1 MAVVNLL
8 YITFEIWNYDRHE
21 FWIFYFGSWMWGMW
35 ENVVFSVSSDA
46 SLESEENILKVSTIG
61 QCGLVPL
68 LLGRCFTS
76 PVGYSD
82 RSFAIRR
89 VNIYLLAAGKLQW
102 VITGFAV
109 VSVQI
114 NQSLLSSFWVL
125 FAAYFFY
132 KIQLSSIYILS
143 YLSILHSRRSLTVC
157 KRYSTGHRR
166 CTSSS
171 NSLSSKPSPDWERT
185 DTR

>member
-1 MAVVNLL
+1 
-8 YITFEIWNYDRHE
+8 
-21 FWIFYFGSWMWGMW
+21 MWGMW

-46 SLESEENILKVSTIG
+46 SLESEENIPKVSTVG
-61 QCGLVPL
+61 QCSLVPL
-68 LLGRCFTS
+68 LLARCFTS

-102 VITGFAV
+102 VIIGDRFTV

-114 NQSLLSSFWVL
+114 NQKSSQFIISPVCSI
-125 FAAYFFY
+125 FFFIKFSY
-132 KIQLSSIYILS
+132 LVYTFLS
-143 YLSILHSRRSLTVC
+143 YLSILHSRRSVMVC

-185 DTR
+185 ATR